1 VRLTDYPDSQ
11 RAVAVSAF
19 NARFGEMERV
29 LWCLSLNSRA
39 ALLAGQNSPVLE
51 ALVWAIKSW
60 RGVQR
65 VRSETKHQMTRALA
79 ESVPWSRGCRM
90 AAGMAIRSARVP

>member
-1 VRLTDYPDSQ
+1 MRLTDYPDSQ

-65 VRSETKHQMTRALA
+65 VRSET
-79 ESVPWSRGCRM
+79 PWSRGCRM
-90 AAGMAIRSARVP
+90 AAGTAIRSARVS